1 MRLALANRVCLL
13 RGQGAL
19 CLALLLAAFWPL
31 YGWYAG
37 RLGDGSEEPW
47 ALALL
52 PLVACLGRPPE
63 RLDLRWTAGMLSLYA
78 LAYPFA
84 PSLVRAG
91 LAALA
96 LAAFLSAW
104 RQARGIDPGLA
115 GLLVLSLPALT
126 TLSFY
131 LGYPL
136 RAFCASL
143 AALLLGVEAEGAA
156 LRFEGGLV
164 SVDAPCSGFR
174 MLWVG
179 LLLVFLLGVLRRWSL
194 RTTLLWTGLTALL
207 LLAGNVVRIG
217 SLFFLETG
225 LVQAPGW
232 FHEGVGVVVFA
243 GVALAVARWAPG
255 ACVVVRPQALERG
268 GGAFLLAA
276 CLAALAPLAPSPAP
290 AVPAVDFPGWWK
302 SFEGRPLRQL
312 TVSEQEQ
319 RFFPGHVGRFSDGR
333 REIVLRFFGER
344 TRKLHS
350 SADCLRG
357 LGYQVTPLPL
367 VRGPEG
373 ELWSSFEATRGSER
387 LRLRERIFG
396 PEGSWPDISQWYWNA
411 GDGPWW
417 AVTVCEGKAY

>member
-1 MRLALANRVCLL
+1 MRPAVGLVAVGSQVTVL
-13 RGQGAL
+13 RL
-19 CLALLLAAFWPL
+19 TLLLAAFWPL

-63 RLDLRWTAGMLSLYA
+63 RLDLRWTASLLVLYA
-78 LAYPFA
+78 LSYPFA

-104 RQARGIDPGLA
+104 RQERGLDLGLA

-131 LGYPL
+131 LGYPM
-136 RAFCASL
+136 RAFCASV
-143 AALLLGVEAEGAA
+143 AALLLGVQAEGAA

-164 SVDAPCSGFR
+164 SVDAPCSGLR

-194 RTTLLWTGLTALL
+194 RTTLVWTSLTGLL
-207 LLAGNVVRIG
+207 LLVGNIARIS

-243 GVALAVARWAPG
+243 GVALAVARWAP
-255 ACVVVRPQALERG
+255 ATSVAVKPRTLERG
-268 GGAFLLAA
+268 GRAFLLAA
-276 CLAALAPLAPSPAP
+276 CLAAGAPFLPGPAEKTMT
-290 AVPAVDFPGWWK
+290 VDFPGWWT
-302 SFEGRPLRQL
+302 SFEGRPLREL
-312 TVSEQEQ
+312 AVSNDEK
-319 RFFPGHVGRFSDGR
+319 RFFPGYVGRFSDGR

-373 ELWSSFEATRGSER
+373 ELWSAFEATRGNER

-396 PEGSWPDISQWYWNA
+396 PEGSWPDVSQWYWNA

-417 AVTVCEGKAY
+417 AVTVCEGKAH

>member
-1 MRLALANRVCLL
+1 MRAAVGLAAVGAQGTVL
-13 RGQGAL
+13 RL
-19 CLALLLAAFWPL
+19 TLLLAAFWPL

-63 RLDLRWTAGMLSLYA
+63 RLDLRWTAGLLVLYA
-78 LAYPFA
+78 ASYPLV

-104 RQARGIDPGLA
+104 RQERGLDLGLA

-143 AALLLGVEAEGAA
+143 AAIVLGVEAEGAA

-164 SVDAPCSGFR
+164 SVDAPCSGLR

-194 RTTLLWTGLTALL
+194 RTTLVWTSLTGLL
-207 LLAGNVVRIG
+207 LLLGNIARIC
-217 SLFFLETG
+217 SLFYLETG
-225 LVQAPGW
+225 LVKAPGW

-243 GVALAVARWAPG
+243 GVALAVARWAP
-255 ACVVVRPQALERG
+255 AARLAVRPQVLERG
-268 GGAFLLAA
+268 GRAFLLAA
-276 CLAALAPLAPSPAP
+276 CLAAGAPLLPAP
-290 AVPAVDFPGWWK
+290 QDTTAQLDFPGWWTH
-302 SFEGRPLRQL
+302 FEGRPLRAL
-312 TVSEQEQ
+312 AVSEEEK

-333 REIVLRFFGER
+333 REVVLRYFGER

-373 ELWSSFEATRGSER
+373 ELWSAFEATRGSQR

-396 PEGSWPDISQWYWNA
+396 PEGSWPDVSQWYWNA

-417 AVTVCEGKAY
+417 AVTVCEEGTY